1 MALKRSPGRKLLVA
15 SLGVAAVSYTACGQ
29 TSSTGVSDAGKT
41 ADAGTHRDA
50 QQVVGN
56 LMAFPVDSGHD
67 SGNDAQ
73 QIVGNL
79 MAFPVDSG
87 HDSGND
93 SGLDSGH
100 DARQIVG
107 NLMAFPTDG
116 AADGKQG

>member
-1 MALKRSPGRKLLVA
+1 MTLKRSPGRKLLVA

-29 TSSTGVSDAGKT
+29 TASTVSDAGKT
-41 ADAGTHRDA
+41 ADGGTHRDVQQVVGNLMAFPVDSGRDA

-67 SGNDAQ
+67 SGD
-73 QIVGNL
+73 
-79 MAFPVDSG
+79 DSG
-87 HDSGND
+87 H
-93 SGLDSGH
+93 DSGH